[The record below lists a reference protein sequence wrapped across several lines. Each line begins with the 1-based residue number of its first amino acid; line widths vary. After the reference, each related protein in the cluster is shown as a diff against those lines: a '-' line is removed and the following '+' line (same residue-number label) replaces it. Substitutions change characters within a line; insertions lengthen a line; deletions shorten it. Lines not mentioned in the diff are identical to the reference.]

1 MYKQLIDNLFTLGAQ
16 KGFEAQE
23 IYMLKSKNVE
33 ISVYDGEIDKYNLS
47 EDGGVSYRGIVGG
60 KMGYAYTE
68 ILDASQLQMLVDEA
82 FGNASVIESE
92 DKVFLHD
99 GTGEY
104 AALDNF
110 NPSLSL
116 VPMKEKIDFM
126 LALEAKVKAFDP
138 RIKNITHNSYDE
150 VETYRWIKN
159 TKGLDVEDRVNYCL
173 AYAMPVATDGED
185 TRTGIG
191 YAISNDFYELSVD
204 KIAEESAKDALQ
216 MLGAKSLKSKKC
228 PVVIKNETFTQLFS
242 AYMGLFSA
250 ERVQKNLSSMAGK
263 LETVIAS
270 EVLTLIDDPHLH
282 KALASSRFDAE
293 GVATAK
299 KAIIE
304 KGVLKTFLHN
314 LKTAAKDGV
323 DSTGNASKGSY
334 KGTIGIA
341 ASNLIIQ
348 PGNQTFD
355 ALLEDIEDGVYVTS
369 FQGLHAGIDPIS
381 GDFSLQC
388 SGFSIKSGKLDFP
401 VSKITVA
408 GNFFEMLK
416 QIEAFADDF
425 KFSIFS
431 SDYMGSASCKIG
443 GLTISGE

>member
-216 MLGAKSLKSKKC
+216 MLGAKSLKSK
-228 PVVIKNETFTQLFS
+228 N
-242 AYMGLFSA
+242 
-250 ERVQKNLSSMAGK
+250 
-263 LETVIAS
+263 
-270 EVLTLIDDPHLH
+270 
-282 KALASSRFDAE
+282 ALWS
-293 GVATAK
+293 
-299 KAIIE
+299 
-304 KGVLKTFLHN
+304 
-314 LKTAAKDGV
+314 
-323 DSTGNASKGSY
+323 
-334 KGTIGIA
+334 
-341 ASNLIIQ
+341 
-348 PGNQTFD
+348 
-355 ALLEDIEDGVYVTS
+355 
-369 FQGLHAGIDPIS
+369 
-381 GDFSLQC
+381 
-388 SGFSIKSGKLDFP
+388 
-401 VSKITVA
+401 
-408 GNFFEMLK
+408 
-416 QIEAFADDF
+416 
-425 KFSIFS
+425 
-431 SDYMGSASCKIG
+431 
-443 GLTISGE
+443 